1 MSFMLDTGPIP
12 NDTTRTMTPKLVQP
26 DELPTDDELET
37 VHMQLEQLFAVLWV
51 VIEEGVGE

>member
-1 MSFMLDTGPIP
+1 MLDTGPIP
-12 NDTTRTMTPKLVQP
+12 NDTSRTMTPKLVQP
-26 DELPTDDELET
+26 NELPTDDELET

>member
-1 MSFMLDTGPIP
+1 
-12 NDTTRTMTPKLVQP
+12 MTPKLVQP

-51 VIEEGVGE
+51 VIGEGVGE